1 MLVEKDKAYFL
12 HAKPYRENSLIAYLF
27 TKKHGKVS
35 FIINGV
41 KSIYQGKSGRSPKS
55 ALLQP
60 CRLMTISYQLK
71 NGLSKIA
78 DMELQ
83 TAEQQPPDI
92 KYFMLYQYVNELLLK
107 LLPEQFSDEN
117 IFTAYRLFLSVLS
130 KDYPNFSLRFI
141 ELSLIDH
148 FESFT
153 GLYQEEELQHHIDE
167 SKNYFINGN
176 TGISSQALNS
186 AATCISGEQL
196 SAFNYIITFYREYL
210 ADNNQDLSEHIEILA
225 KAAQPISTFF
235 IARLLGD
242 RPLKTKHIYRELQ
255 TRKLL

>member
-27 TKKHGKVS
+27 TQKHGKVS

-41 KSIYQGKSGRSPKS
+41 KSTHQGKSSRSPKS

-60 CRLMTISYQLK
+60 CRPMTISYQLK
-71 NGLSKIA
+71 NGLSKIT
-78 DMELQ
+78 DMELR
-83 TAEQQPPDI
+83 TTEQLPDI
-92 KYFMLYQYVNELLLK
+92 KYFMLYQYINELLLK
-107 LLPEQFSDEN
+107 LLPEQFSDKN
-117 IFTAYRLFLSVLS
+117 IFTAYQYFLFILS
-130 KDYPNFSLRFI
+130 KHYPNLSLRFM
-141 ELSLIDH
+141 ELSLIDY

-153 GLYQEEELQHHIDE
+153 GLYQEEQLQHHIDE
-167 SKNYFINGN
+167 SKDYFINGN

-186 AATCISGEQL
+186 AATCIGGEQL

-210 ADNNQDLSEHIEILA
+210 ADNNRDLSEHIEVLA

-235 IARLLGD
+235 ITRLLGD
-242 RPLKTKHIYRELQ
+242 NPLKTKHIYRELQ